1 MNIDPLLTQLENVQL
16 LHRLSEPPDLV
27 YVFKHALTQ
36 EAAYDSLLKAKRAE
50 LHRRVAE
57 TIENLWGDQLEQNA
71 AVLAL
76 HYERARIDDK
86 AFTYAVLA
94 GDVARREY
102 AHQEALAFYD
112 RALEIA
118 RRLADPRLTPQVR
131 AVYANRGNVFEMM
144 ANHSAASDNY
154 KAMIEFA
161 RQVGDVVIEA
171 DATNHLVTATV
182 VPLGQFPDAQK
193 QLEYALALAR
203 KAGDQELICRAL
215 WNIGLS
221 CRFEDP
227 LRAENYFQQAL
238 DIARAANLDELVA
251 FALVD
256 LMGGMR
262 ITGRWRLALEYG
274 REALEKFR
282 AADNK
287 PMAADVLGGM
297 AAMLHMSGETA
308 KARAAAKEGAEIC
321 RAIDNPWGLHV
332 NELNLLEIDFAA
344 GDFMRT
350 LSEGARLLDGAR
362 AIGFPLFVGLAL
374 MLLARAY
381 LELNQ
386 LERAEALAD
395 ESAQVLDGMQTQ
407 LWSTM
412 GQGFR
417 GRVLV
422 SRGELARA
430 RTVLEPMWHVGEEP
444 VVNFYGF
451 ISAGPAVA
459 EFALAEK
466 RDDFGLQFCNWLLGR
481 YEQEE
486 VWGLAAEIYFLRA
499 QVHAVRG
506 SHAEAKADLIRAREI
521 LERAEN
527 KTLLWRV
534 DAALAAIYARCSE
547 NAKAGLARQRAAGL
561 VRTIAEKISDPALHK
576 SFLTQSDVVELLR

>member
-1 MNIDPLLTQLENVQL
+1 MNIEPLLTQLENVQL
-16 LHRLSEPPDLV
+16 LHRVGEPPDLV
-27 YVFKHALTQ
+27 YMFKHALTQ

-57 TIENLWGDQLEQNA
+57 TIENLWSDQPEQNA

-76 HYERARIDDK
+76 HYERAKIDNK
-86 AFTYAVLA
+86 AFAYAALA

-102 AHQEALAFYD
+102 AHEEALAFYD

-118 RRLADPRLTPQVR
+118 QRLADPRLTPRVR

-161 RQVGDVVIEA
+161 RQIGDVVIEA
-171 DATNHLVTATV
+171 DAMNHLVTATV
-182 VPLGQFPDAQK
+182 VPLEQLPNAQE
-193 QLEYALALAR
+193 QLEHALALAR

-215 WNIGLS
+215 WNIGLA

-227 LRAENYFQQAL
+227 LRAANYFQQAL
-238 DIARAANLDELVA
+238 DIARTANLDQLIA

-256 LMGGMR
+256 LMGSMR

-282 AADNK
+282 TADNK

-297 AAMLHMSGETA
+297 AAMLHMSGETV
-308 KARAAAKEGAEIC
+308 KARAAAEEGAEIC

-332 NELNLLEIDFAA
+332 SELNLLEIDFAA
-344 GDFMRT
+344 GDFTRT
-350 LSEGARLLDGAR
+350 LSEGERLLEGAR

-374 MLLARAY
+374 MLLARARN
-381 LELNQ
+381 ELNQ
-386 LERAEALAD
+386 LEQAEALAD
-395 ESAQVLDGMQTQ
+395 ESAQVLESMHTQ

-422 SRGELARA
+422 RRGELARA
-430 RTVLEPMWHVGEEP
+430 RTVLEPMWHVGEDP

-459 EFALAEK
+459 ELALAEK
-466 RDDFGLQFCNWLLGR
+466 SYDFGLQFCNWLLGR
-481 YEQEE
+481 YEQEK

-499 QVHAVRG
+499 RIQAARG
-506 SHAEAKADLIRAREI
+506 RPAEAEADLIRAREI

-527 KTLLWRV
+527 KILLWRV
-534 DAALAAIYARCSE
+534 DATLAAIYARRGE
-547 NAKAGLARQRAAGL
+547 NAKAGLERQRATEL
-561 VRTIAEKISDPALHK
+561 VRSIAEKISDPTLRE
-576 SFLTQSDVVELLR
+576 SFLNRNDVMELSQ